1 MEMDVKEKNIKD
13 LSRVVVVVVVG
24 GVLCKNTETFPGM
37 VSPNM
42 QTKRK

>member
-1 MEMDVKEKNIKD
+1 MDVKEKNIKD
-13 LSRVVVVVVVG
+13 LSRVVVVVVG

>member
-1 MEMDVKEKNIKD
+1 MKEKNIKD
-13 LSRVVVVVVVG
+13 LSRVVVVG
-24 GVLCKNTETFPGM
+24 GEGVLCKNTETFPGM